1 MPLWKSVGSAVA
13 LTLVNLNVATCRSPG
28 ESGGGQETAT
38 KEEPKIVKLEGVDTS
53 ALTAREQ
60 KDWSTYVSELL
71 APCPDQPVSL
81 AQCVKEARPCAL
93 CVPAAK
99 FISERVTRGGT
110 RSQVESAFRAR
121 FGADTVKTVEEA
133 DSPSKGAKEASVVI
147 VEWADFQCPYCAAA
161 APVLDKLPEQYP
173 GHVRLV
179 FKNYP
184 LASHQNSEIAARAAV
199 SAGKQG
205 RFWDMHHAL
214 FVNQQT
220 GLDREAIVRLA
231 KDIGLDE
238 KKFVAELDAESTAD
252 TVNRDRKQAEKLGLR
267 GTPMIYVNGRHF
279 EIEQFNLVEDLNPWI
294 ELEIEQRTG
303 QKVTAKKVD
312 GGGFGL
318 MGGGDKAESGRPV
331 PSASGSGPTK
341 TAPAPSGKAP

>member
-1 MPLWKSVGSAVA
+1 MPLWKSVGSTVA

-28 ESGGGQETAT
+28 EGGGGQETAPAEGA
-38 KEEPKIVKLEGVDTS
+38 KLVKLDGVDTS

-81 AQCVKEARPCAL
+81 AQCVKESRPCAL

-99 FISERVTRGGT
+99 FLAVRVTRGGT
-110 RSQVESAFRAR
+110 RSQVESAFRIR
-121 FGADTVKTVEEA
+121 FAADTVKTVDEA
-133 DSPSKGAKEASVVI
+133 DSPSKGAKDAAVSI
-147 VEWADFQCPYCAAA
+147 VEWADFQCPYCGAA
-161 APVLDKLPEQYP
+161 APIIDKLPEQYP
-173 GHVRLV
+173 GQVRIV

-184 LASHQNSEIAARAAV
+184 LASHQNSEVAARAAV

-205 RFWDMHHAL
+205 KFWDMHHAL
-214 FVNQQT
+214 FANQQS
-220 GLDREAIVRLA
+220 GLDREVILKLA
-231 KDIGLDE
+231 KELGLDE

-252 TVNRDRKQAEKLGLR
+252 AVNRDRKQAEKLGLR

-279 EIEQFNLVEDLNPWI
+279 EIEQFNLLEDLNPWI

-303 QKVTAKKVD
+303 KKVTAKKVD
-312 GGGFGL
+312 GGGFEPAPA
-318 MGGGDKAESGRPV
+318 DKAEGAAKKP
-331 PSASGSGPTK
+331 
-341 TAPAPSGKAP
+341 APAPSASAAPKPGKSP